1 VSSEHRHAP
10 DPQRPGPAAARRTT
24 SAPSG
29 PAARALTLQR
39 LAGNRVAARVL
50 SRWVAHPD
58 TEKKGVMVPDAAAED
73 YTRFNPPQNA

>member
-1 VSSEHRHAP
+1 MAEREQQQ
-10 DPQRPGPAAARRTT
+10 PQ
-24 SAPSG
+24 APSRPQAPVPSSVARS